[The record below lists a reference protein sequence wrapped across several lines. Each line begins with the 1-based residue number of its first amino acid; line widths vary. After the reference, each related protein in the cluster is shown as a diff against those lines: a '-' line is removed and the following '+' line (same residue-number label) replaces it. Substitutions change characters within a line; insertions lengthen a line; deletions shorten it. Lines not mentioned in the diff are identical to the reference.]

1 MEYWVKEQKQ
11 APVLPYRKE
20 LAHMMW
26 TKEVNGKQIQYSH
39 DGSMETLRDDGYI
52 MIWYPKW
59 NDPSWP
65 EHTGDQKFRYSQDGI
80 NCFLDHRVNSYRV
93 MTNHRDALAVDRRA
107 FYRFIAILAETLAS
121 QISEDHGQ
129 SWLTVAE
136 FRLRHAKE
144 INMSYSEAMKQ
155 SISEFDTADETVE
168 PMLEFFGE
176 HYVLGGL
183 S

>member
-1 MEYWVKEQKQ
+1 
-11 APVLPYRKE
+11 
-20 LAHMMW
+20 
-26 TKEVNGKQIQYSH
+26 
-39 DGSMETLRDDGYI
+39 
-52 MIWYPKW
+52 
-59 NDPSWP
+59 
-65 EHTGDQKFRYSQDGI
+65 
-80 NCFLDHRVNSYRV
+80 